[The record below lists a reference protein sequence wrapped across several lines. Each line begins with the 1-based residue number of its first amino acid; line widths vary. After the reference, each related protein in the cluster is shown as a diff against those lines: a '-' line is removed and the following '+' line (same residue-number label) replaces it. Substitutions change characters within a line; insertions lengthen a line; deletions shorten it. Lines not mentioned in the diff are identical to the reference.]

1 MDAIFES
8 LQREFCPPLDSSL
21 LAALLA
27 DIVVDPSST
36 DVSDDPQ
43 ITALRSTLIEL
54 AVHADE
60 AAVPTD
66 LGEDL
71 YYDETTSG
79 SSVLD
84 FCTTTNT
91 STTSASD
98 LSAGSYR
105 SAALAAASSFNS
117 PLGFLKAALP
127 HIPTERLMRALASS
141 SSSSSTSDQ
150 GEDDT
155 AEEGDSELDMW
166 ELISALLSEET
177 EKEMRERDL
186 DEEELSAL
194 ELAAATPWETVEPK
208 RTTTAA
214 RKGKGKKKGK
224 SITGT
229 RIALSDV
236 RQQQNSP
243 AGRPGPP
250 LRTRTV
256 TESGLDPWAQLA
268 SLSTQIA
275 RFLPPHPPAFF
286 QSYFHAPQY
295 GAPYDALCA
304 ALSAISAASGSSKED
319 DDGDDAG
326 LDSEHTATLFG
337 LLDVLLPAYPST
349 STPTESLITDVQLA
363 LKAAQG
369 RGEDA
374 FELVKVLRDL
384 DDDRESGVWG
394 VGVYHSPITS
404 PLDSPSSFFEKGAQW
419 GGASSTA
426 SRGSGTSTSTT
437 TATLPAGPA
446 PTPPPP
452 NLRASPPG
460 APSKPKSAYQWQAV
474 APRRRATAPAVYP
487 LAMRVPVYERDVNG
501 TRVKRNGGSA
511 AVDGGGEGAG
521 DFRRRARESMRR
533 RDELLREAARM
544 WQRGN
549 RRTMGGEVAWYFA
562 ERARE
567 FQEVARREALDAAR
581 VMVSAKRTTPD
592 TVDLHGVTAAEA
604 VVIVDEI
611 LAEGG
616 PGRSAEH
623 PLKIITGRG
632 THSAGRVSVL
642 KPAVRRA
649 LEEGGWVVGGWE
661 GGLSVRG
668 RVGGRR

>member
-21 LAALLA
+21 VAALLA
-27 DIVVDPSST
+27 DIVVDSSST
-36 DVSDDPQ
+36 DVSADPQ
-43 ITALRSTLIEL
+43 IVALRSILIEL

-60 AAVPTD
+60 EAVPT
-66 LGEDL
+66 EDDV
-71 YYDETTSG
+71 YHDETTSG
-79 SSVLD
+79 SSVPD
-84 FCTTTNT
+84 FCTTTSA

-98 LSAGSYR
+98 LSGGSRR
-105 SAALAAASSFNS
+105 SAAALAASSFNS
-117 PLGFLKAALP
+117 PLGFLQAALP
-127 HIPTERLMRALASS
+127 HIPAERLRRAFASS
-141 SSSSSTSDQ
+141 SSADQ
-150 GEDDT
+150 DDDDT
-155 AEEGDSELDMW
+155 ESELDMW

-194 ELAAATPWETVEPK
+194 ELAAAAPWETVETK
-208 RTTTAA
+208 RATGRKTKAKSKI
-214 RKGKGKKKGK
+214 KGK
-224 SITGT
+224 
-229 RIALSDV
+229 IALSDV
-236 RQQQNSP
+236 RQQQHIASTNSNSFV
-243 AGRPGPP
+243 RR
-250 LRTRTV
+250 RTT
-256 TESGLDPWAQLA
+256 TDGLDPWAQLV
-268 SLSTQIA
+268 SLSTHIA

-286 QSYFHAPQY
+286 QSYFHMPQY
-295 GAPYDALCA
+295 AAPYDALCA
-304 ALSAISAASGSSKED
+304 ALYSISGAAINSA
-319 DDGDDAG
+319 DDGDN
-326 LDSEHTATLFG
+326 LEHTATLFG
-337 LLDVLLPAYPST
+337 LLDVLLPAYSSNST
-349 STPTESLITDVQLA
+349 SSTEALITDVHLA

-374 FELVKVLRDL
+374 FELVRVLRDL

-394 VGVYHSPITS
+394 VGVYHSPVTS
-404 PLDSPSSFFEKGAQW
+404 PSGSPFSEKSTPWGAATLN
-419 GGASSTA
+419 GGRGISRGAST
-426 SRGSGTSTSTT
+426 SGTSTSR
-437 TATLPAGPA
+437 TLPAGPA

-452 NLRASPPG
+452 NLLRSPPPG
-460 APSKPKSAYQWQAV
+460 LTNKPKNDNAYQWQAV
-474 APRRRATAPAVYP
+474 PPRRRATAPTIYP
-487 LAMRVPVYERDVNG
+487 HAMRVPVYERDVNG
-501 TRVKRNGGSA
+501 VRVKANAGAGRVG
-511 AVDGGGEGAG
+511 AVVGAEGAS

-581 VMVSAKRTTPD
+581 VMVSAKRP
-592 TVDLHGVTAAEA
+592 A
-604 VVIVDEI
+604 VIIVNEI

-616 PGRSAEH
+616 WSAER

-642 KPAVRRA
+642 KPAVRKA
-649 LEEGGWVVGGWE
+649 LEEEGWVVGGWE